1 MKKFSLSSFAA
12 GILCT
17 VAVLG
22 LGTTAYAAY
31 VNLNPSS
38 TKLVVDGTA
47 VNVTGYNVENRNYFQ
62 LRELAKIFNVS
73 LEWEAATD
81 TAYMDSSKPYTEETP
96 TPVTTPPMSGTLANG
111 KAITD
116 ENILT
121 ILAEIEKE
129 YPDGTA
135 WGASER
141 YYSAAYGLQGGCN
154 AWAYMVSDRIF
165 GKDTPYVTH
174 SSIDDVRIGDI
185 VQLNDKTTGE
195 SVHYFVVRNK
205 IEVVT
210 VPGLEPYVRI
220 LFCDGNSNGQ
230 VSWQGNSAL
239 LYMKSQY
246 TFVVYSRY
254 PA

>member
-62 LRELAKIFNVS
+62 LRELAKIFNVA

-81 TAYMDSSKPYTEETP
+81 TAYMDSSKPYAEEP
-96 TPVTTPPMSGTLANG
+96 PAPVTMPPAIAATLANG
-111 KAITD
+111 KTVTE
-116 ENILT
+116 ENILE
-121 ILAEIEKE
+121 ILAEIEAE
-129 YPDGTA
+129 YPDGTP
-135 WGASER
+135 WDESKY
-141 YYSAAYGLQGGCN
+141 YYSPTFGAHGGCN
-154 AWAYMVSDRIF
+154 AWAFMVSDRIF
-165 GKDTPYVTH
+165 GDYATYRTH
-174 SSIDDVRIGDI
+174 SNIYDIKVGDV
-185 VQLNDKTTGE
+185 VLLLDKSTGNKI
-195 SVHYFVVRNK
+195 HYFVVTSP
-205 IEVVT
+205 IEVNAL
-210 VPGLEPYVRI
+210 GRERFYSS
-220 LFCDGNSNGQ
+220 DGNMGDSITWNTPNYL
-230 VSWQGNSAL
+230 VSMIEKYNFSIF
-239 LYMKSQY
+239 
-246 TFVVYSRY
+246 TRY